1 MPYTTGLGCLWLI
14 FTQYTDPSLIALVC
28 RRHESDILMIYMAVR
43 ATVNVYEP
51 KVKKDSEDLS
61 QTGIQINNRP
71 KGQIDGIVVCYSVAP
86 GHGGD
91 RFSRFHVVWVS
102 RNISWIN
109 IMVSIIKYK
118 VKSKSKFIYC
128 FLTFK

>member
-1 MPYTTGLGCLWLI
+1 
-14 FTQYTDPSLIALVC
+14 
-28 RRHESDILMIYMAVR
+28 VR

-109 IMVSIIKYK
+109 IMVSNNKI
-118 VKSKSKFIYC
+118 
-128 FLTFK
+128 